1 MEVTGFIYQPRATVR
16 FTREDVAVLTRCSKC
31 HYDNRCKDQSVQGGL
46 LWAFNNEFAWMDPDQ
61 GTLERTLDFN
71 KLDTLCKTVEVPPP
85 DVEKHGRELHK
96 LLFNILTRLNEEYRR
111 LNPET

>member
-16 FTREDVAVLTRCSKC
+16 FTREEVATLIRCSRC

-46 LWAFNNEFAWMDPDQ
+46 LWAFNNELDWEARDFV
-61 GTLERTLDFN
+61 ERTLDFN

-85 DVEKHGRELHK
+85 DVEALGRSLHK
-96 LLFNILTRLNEEYRR
+96 QLFNTLTRLNEEYRR